1 MNPKL
6 VEFALRKQ
14 RLQIDAGHQRADLM
28 RRLAGLDATLN
39 TLDSVRDQFAWAR
52 RHAPLLSGGALL
64 LLASRPRLVLRLAR
78 RGWVGWLLWR
88 RLRGK
93 PGSNLLPLLA
103 PALRIVLERL
113 RGRR

>member
-14 RLQIDAGHQRADLM
+14 RLQIETGHQRADLV
-28 RRLAGLDATLN
+28 RRLAGLESTLD
-39 TLDSVRDQFAWAR
+39 TVDSVRDQLAWAR

-64 LLASRPRLVLRLAR
+64 LLVSRPRLLLRLAR
-78 RGWVGWLLWR
+78 RSWVGWLLWR

-93 PGSNLLPLLA
+93 PGGSMLPLLA

-113 RGRR
+113 RRRA